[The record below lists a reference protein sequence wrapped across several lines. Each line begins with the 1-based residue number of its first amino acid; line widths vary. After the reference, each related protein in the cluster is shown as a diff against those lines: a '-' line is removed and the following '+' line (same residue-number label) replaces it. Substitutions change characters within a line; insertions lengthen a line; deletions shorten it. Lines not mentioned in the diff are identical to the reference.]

1 MLSNWRS
8 VVILVTAKEA
18 RALLRPSNM
27 GSHFPGISNLCTI
40 VQTKVLIDWEIVKE
54 TAIIYSLIILN
65 VIPIPGIALIINCK
79 GYDMME
85 PICR

>member
-1 MLSNWRS
+1 M
-8 VVILVTAKEA
+8 
-18 RALLRPSNM
+18 RPSNM
-27 GSHFPGISNLCTI
+27 WSHFPGISNLCTI
-40 VQTKVLIDWEIVKE
+40 VQTKVLIDWKIVKE

-65 VIPIPGIALIINCK
+65 VISIPGIALIINCK